1 VNIDNELA
9 GFDMKYSFNIN
20 NLVWSIYGQYIGEDG
35 TDYWPWRTFY
45 LAGTEFIFLRNDK
58 LNSIVFEYVNTYYKG
73 QDIGTNVIYEHGTY
87 LSGYRFKGSP
97 LGAFI
102 DGDSNYL
109 HLSVSSE
116 VNNFTNIE
124 FSLFY
129 GNLNKDNDGI
139 KNSWGTSNKDFYG
152 VVLNFDFNI
161 NSKIDV
167 GLNLTNLSES
177 LNYRGR
183 SLDKNILGLDFKYR
197 F

>member
-1 VNIDNELA
+1 
-9 GFDMKYSFNIN
+9 
-20 NLVWSIYGQYIGEDG
+20 
-35 TDYWPWRTFY
+35 
-45 LAGTEFIFLRNDK
+45 
-58 LNSIVFEYVNTYYKG
+58 
-73 QDIGTNVIYEHGTY
+73 VIYEHSSY

-102 DGDSNYL
+102 DGDSNYI